1 MGGSLAPWVVGVGY
15 LRGGTSSHESPFS
28 LFIVFYFSHF
38 FFTYFRY
45 SHFFSTSKKKYI
57 YIYFS
62 TQFFLIKFLAFSLI
76 FFNFHLSSL
85 LFLLNN
91 FFFLFTSLWF
101 FFHWLLL
108 ISTFFLYLHLC
119 FLRLTIPPLHTKCY
133 KGGGGLTPCHEGEG
147 EGEMVAW
154 PS

>member
-1 MGGSLAPWVVGVGY
+1 MGGSWAPWAVGVGY

-38 FFTYFRY
+38 FFYFHLL
-45 SHFFSTSKKKYI
+45 SLFSFFSTSKKKYI
-57 YIYFS
+57 YIIFPLKFFS
-62 TQFFLIKFLAFSLI
+62 ANISFF
-76 FFNFHLSSL
+76 SL
-85 LFLLNN
+85 LFLLNT
-91 FFFLFTSLWF
+91 FFFLYLTMIFLSLI
-101 FFHWLLL
+101 LL

-133 KGGGGLTPCHEGEG
+133 RRGFLTPCHEGEG

>member
-38 FFTYFRY
+38 FFSTYFRY
-45 SHFFSTSKKKYI
+45 SHFFSTSKKKNI
-57 YIYFS
+57 YISIFPLN
-62 TQFFLIKFLAFSLI
+62 FFLIKFLAFSLI

-91 FFFLFTSLWF
+91 FFFSLYFTMIFLSLIIINF
-101 FFHWLLL
+101 YLLSL
-108 ISTFFLYLHLC
+108 SASVLPQTDNPTAAHQM
-119 FLRLTIPPLHTKCY
+119 LREGVFNPL
-133 KGGGGLTPCHEGEG
+133 P
-147 EGEMVAW
+147 
-154 PS
+154 

>member
-1 MGGSLAPWVVGVGY
+1 MGGSWAPWAVGVGY

-38 FFTYFRY
+38 FFFISTYFRY

-57 YIYFS
+57 YIIFPLKFFS
-62 TQFFLIKFLAFSLI
+62 ANISFF
-76 FFNFHLSSL
+76 LSSL
-85 LFLLNN
+85 SFKH
-91 FFFLFTSLWF
+91 FFFLYLTMIFLSLI
-101 FFHWLLL
+101 LL

-133 KGGGGLTPCHEGEG
+133 RRGFLYPLPWGGGGGGNGSVTFVSFEG
-147 EGEMVAW
+147 
-154 PS
+154 